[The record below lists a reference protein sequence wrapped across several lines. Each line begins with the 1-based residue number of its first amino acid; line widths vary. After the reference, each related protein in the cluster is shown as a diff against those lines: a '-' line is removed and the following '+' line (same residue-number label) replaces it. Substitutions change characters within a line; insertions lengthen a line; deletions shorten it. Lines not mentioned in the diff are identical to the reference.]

1 MEILNDNSKEITTDS
16 EGYLENFESWNE
28 NIACTLADQEGV
40 SQECPL
46 SKDRM
51 DILKFMRDYYKRF
64 EAFPIVRAVCKN
76 VKQSKDCQYQQFP
89 DPIVAWKIAGLPKPT
104 PEVFAKIK
112 HQTRGQT
119 RGQANAGSG
128 LTF

>member
-1 MEILNDNSKEITTDS
+1 MPILNQNNTNIAVDL
-16 EGYLENFESWNE
+16 EGYLEDYESWTE
-28 NIACTLADQEGV
+28 EAACALADREGV

-46 SKDRM
+46 GKDRM
-51 DILKFMRDYYKRF
+51 NILRFIRDYYKRF

-76 VKQSKDCQYQQFP
+76 VGQSKDCQYQQFP

-112 HQTRGQT
+112 HH
-119 RGQANAGSG
+119 A
-128 LTF
+128 

>member
-1 MEILNDNSKEITTDS
+1 MTISNQNNTDIS
-16 EGYLENFESWNE
+16 VDLEGYLEDFESWTE
-28 NIACTLADQEGV
+28 ETACALADREGV

-46 SKDRM
+46 GKDRM
-51 DILKFMRDYYKRF
+51 DILKFIRDYYKKF

-76 VKQSKDCQYQQFP
+76 IKQSKDCQYEQFP

-112 HQTRGQT
+112 HH
-119 RGQANAGSG
+119 A
-128 LTF
+128 

>member
-1 MEILNDNSKEITTDS
+1 MAIPYQEDTSINLDS
-16 EGYLENFESWNE
+16 EGYLEGFESWTE
-28 NIACTLADQEGV
+28 KTACILADREGV

-51 DILKFMRDYYKRF
+51 DILKFMRNYYIKF
-64 EAFPIVRAVCKN
+64 EAFPIVRAVCKK
-76 VKQSKDCQYQQFP
+76 VGQSKDCQYQQYP

-112 HQTRGQT
+112 HY
-119 RGQANAGSG
+119 A
-128 LTF
+128 

>member
-1 MEILNDNSKEITTDS
+1 MTTLTYENETITLDH
-16 EGYLENFESWNE
+16 EGYLEDFENWNE
-28 NIACTLADQEGV
+28 KTACAMADHEGI

-51 DILKFMRDYYKRF
+51 DILKFIRDYYKKF

-76 VKQSKDCQYQQFP
+76 VGQSKDCQYQQFP
-89 DPIVAWKIAGLPKPT
+89 DPIIAWKIAGLPKPT

-112 HQTRGQT
+112 HY
-119 RGQANAGSG
+119 
-128 LTF
+128 

>member
-1 MEILNDNSKEITTDS
+1 MVILNQNKTNMTVDL
-16 EGYLENFESWNE
+16 EGYLENFESWTE
-28 NIACTLADQEGV
+28 ETACALADQEGV

-46 SKDRM
+46 GKDRM
-51 DILKFMRDYYKRF
+51 DILRFMRDYYKKF

-76 VKQSKDCQYQQFP
+76 VGQSKDCQYQQFP

-112 HQTRGQT
+112 HH
-119 RGQANAGSG
+119 A
-128 LTF
+128 